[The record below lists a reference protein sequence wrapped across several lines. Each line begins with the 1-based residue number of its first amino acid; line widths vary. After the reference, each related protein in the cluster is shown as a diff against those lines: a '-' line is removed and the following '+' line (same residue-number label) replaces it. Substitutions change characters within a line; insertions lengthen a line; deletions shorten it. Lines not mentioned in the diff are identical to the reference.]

1 VHTIPFGQLGQITNF
16 SRDWITVKFNL
27 RFARDTD
34 IEKLRKAAKKIGA
47 DMMEMPAIKA
57 EILAPFKMQGVADIA
72 DNALLVR
79 FKFTAKPGNPAAIQ
93 REAVKRMFNV
103 FPAMGIEFAKEGA
116 AVVVHAAPASPAE
129 AAPAAAPAAAETKE
143 TPALAAAS

>member
-1 VHTIPFGQLGQITNF
+1 
-16 SRDWITVKFNL
+16 
-27 RFARDTD
+27 
-34 IEKLRKAAKKIGA
+34 
-47 DMMEMPAIKA
+47 
-57 EILAPFKMQGVADIA
+57 MQGVADIA

-93 REAVKRMFNV
+93 REAVKRMFSV

-116 AVVVHAAPASPAE
+116 AVVVQAAPGSLERTPAE
-129 AAPAAAPAAAETKE
+129 PAPAATPADAKG

>member
-1 VHTIPFGQLGQITNF
+1 
-16 SRDWITVKFNL
+16 
-27 RFARDTD
+27 
-34 IEKLRKAAKKIGA
+34 
-47 DMMEMPAIKA
+47 
-57 EILAPFKMQGVADIA
+57 MQGVADIA

-116 AVVVHAAPASPAE
+116 AVVVQAAPASVERTTSTEPAPVAAE
-129 AAPAAAPAAAETKE
+129 PKAAPS
-143 TPALAAAS
+143 LAAAG